1 MGPLTANDVSTC
13 LQAHLAQVTSVKQV
27 EAVMALL
34 KQNNKI
40 ARATHNILAYRIKL
54 PCSGSW
60 ISDAD
65 DDGEAQVTVLPLPLL
80 QPCCWHLS

>member
-1 MGPLTANDVSTC
+1 M
-13 LQAHLAQVTSVKQV
+13 KQV

-54 PCSGSW
+54 PSLGSW

-65 DDGEAQVTVLPLPLL
+65 DDGEAQVPMLPLHWC
-80 QPCCWHLS
+80 QTCCWHSS